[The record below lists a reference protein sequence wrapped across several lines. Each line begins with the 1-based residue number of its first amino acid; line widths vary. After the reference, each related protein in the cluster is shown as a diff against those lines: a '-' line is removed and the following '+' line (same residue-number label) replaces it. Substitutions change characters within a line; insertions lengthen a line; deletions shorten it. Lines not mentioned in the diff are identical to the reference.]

1 MKYSYITRI
10 AFVSV
15 DRRATTGWRGVRGKT
30 IAPKEGIK
38 KKKGRIQDVKGE
50 LAPCPNAC

>member
-38 KKKGRIQDVKGE
+38 KKKAESRM
-50 LAPCPNAC
+50 